1 MKSLKRYQ
9 YEKYAV
15 LCNLAYPRVFK
26 QTRYGFDPN
35 GQRTI
40 ANRHGKTVVRILWS
54 KDQEEAIVVIK
65 GSHSP
70 SDWLL
75 NFALWKRSCQLFGLD
90 YTIHAGFHFIL
101 NQESQPSHR
110 ADVLGLSLFERTIA
124 IASEL
129 IESGKRITVTGHSS
143 GGAIGCVIAD
153 VLEQRYPK
161 SIKRI
166 VTFGQPAI
174 GGWRF
179 KQRYKLAHK
188 TYRICCD
195 LDVVTFLPPFPLM
208 YWHVGKMLWLY
219 NGRIYEN
226 TSSFVRFG
234 RSLISWLIRPFSY
247 HLMSKYIRNKD
258 YFDER

>member
-35 GQRTI
+35 GQRI
-40 ANRHGKTVVRILWS
+40 VANRYGKTVVRVLWN
-54 KDQEEAIVVIK
+54 KDKEEAVIVIK
-65 GSHSP
+65 GSHSFT
-70 SDWLL
+70 DWLL
-75 NFALWKRSCQLFGLD
+75 TFAMWQRSCKHFGLN
-90 YTIHAGFHFIL
+90 YRIHAGFHYIL
-101 NQESQPSHR
+101 NQESQPIHKKDR
-110 ADVLGLSLFERTIA
+110 LGISLFQRTIE

-129 IESGKRITVTGHSS
+129 IESGKRVTITGHSS

-153 VLEQRYPK
+153 ALEKKYPK

-174 GGWRF
+174 GNHQFKRRF
-179 KQRYKLAHK
+179 KLAHK

-195 LDVVTFLPPFPLM
+195 LDVVTFLPPIPLL
-208 YWHVGKMLWLY
+208 YWHVGKVLWLY

-226 TSSFVRFG
+226 TPTLVRLG
-234 RSLISWLIRPFSY
+234 RSLVSWVIRPFSY

-258 YFDER
+258 FFDDR